1 MDEQKPKRRLE
12 DMSVDETHTDDKH
25 RRLEDDVQQTETGP
39 NPACLH
45 FLSSSAR
52 AVSKDECAGEPAVFP
67 DQQSTEAPETSNE
80 NTQWLVLDELVSHDL
95 PESSP
100 PGSPRPYL
108 KSESKEPVAEAGQV
122 PAAAELAE
130 LAAFREEAEEYD
142 LRRMHALLAEKEP
155 VTDRPF
161 AVEHSARLHTH
172 RYRLRPSWPRLR
184 SSMAVEQLADA
195 CVVLEELHQKF
206 RDSNWLWGQIPGDI
220 HKQTEALRD
229 AYARHYTR
237 TYAAQGL
244 ARQIG

>member
-1 MDEQKPKRRLE
+1 M
-12 DMSVDETHTDDKH
+12 
-25 RRLEDDVQQTETGP
+25 
-39 NPACLH
+39 
-45 FLSSSAR
+45 
-52 AVSKDECAGEPAVFP
+52 FP
-67 DQQSTEAPETSNE
+67 DQLSTETPETSEE

-108 KSESKEPVAEAGQV
+108 KSESNEPVAEADQV
-122 PAAAELAE
+122 PTAAELAE

-184 SSMAVEQLADA
+184 SSLTIEQLADA
-195 CVVLEELHQKF
+195 CVVLEVFHQNYEDAEWLLQLIS
-206 RDSNWLWGQIPGDI
+206 RDNSTQFVAI
-220 HKQTEALRD
+220 RD
-229 AYARHYTR
+229 AHTRHETR
-237 TYAAQGL
+237 TYVAQGL
-244 ARQIG
+244 AYMW

>member
-1 MDEQKPKRRLE
+1 M
-12 DMSVDETHTDDKH
+12 
-25 RRLEDDVQQTETGP
+25 
-39 NPACLH
+39 
-45 FLSSSAR
+45 
-52 AVSKDECAGEPAVFP
+52 FP

-108 KSESKEPVAEAGQV
+108 KSESNEPVAEADQV
-122 PAAAELAE
+122 PTAAELAE

-195 CVVLEELHQKF
+195 CVVLEELHQNF
-206 RDSNWLWGQIPGDI
+206 CDSDWLWEQIPGDI

-244 ARQIG
+244 AWQIG